1 MKNRILSNS
10 LIPLILM
17 GLLLIFT
24 NGCSKKDTPVDP
36 NNPAGGS
43 GSWSVLGS
51 LNVSNSVYTLTSDKN
66 GNIYAAGGFKNSSG
80 FYYVAKWNGTAWTD
94 IGMQANN
101 YIRKLVSDPI
111 GNIYAIGDFTD
122 ASNNY
127 YIAKWNG
134 STWTKLYN
142 NLYLYS
148 EARIW
153 LHRGNVFYSVHPNSL
168 YVQIQ

>member
-1 MKNRILSNS
+1 MKNKIISNS

-24 NGCSKKDTPVDP
+24 NGCSKKDTPVDA
-36 NNPAGGS
+36 NNPGGGS
-43 GSWSVLGS
+43 GNWSVLGS
-51 LNVSNSVYTLTSDKN
+51 LNVSNSVYTLTSDRS

-101 YIRKLVSDPI
+101 YIRELVSDPAS
-111 GNIYAIGDFTD
+111 NVYAIGDFTD

-134 STWTKLYN
+134 SSWTKIYN
-142 NLYLYS
+142 TLYS
-148 EARIW
+148 YSETRQFTAICTDPG
-153 LHRGNVFYSVHPNSL
+153 GNEYASNGDL
-168 YVQIQ
+168 N